1 MRLESLADG
10 LRDAGFTAA
19 RAVAL
24 LGAEDDADLLS
35 HAALYAYVSAER
47 VDDLLTSP
55 AGVLTQLFVRN
66 GPVRREVYARMLPA
80 SLRGLLDEHG
90 LVTPGEGTV
99 AGSVS
104 ISPAG
109 SLYFLSD
116 PLFSS
121 DGAIKLSA
129 EPALVMPPH
138 ASTFALLHN
147 LGEVRGRLL
156 DVGSGCGVLALSL
169 MDRCSAV
176 TGIDLNPRSVEF
188 SQLNARVNGL
198 RAEFRHAAFGPGFE
212 PAGPADALVFNTP
225 TGPGHR
231 SLAEVGQMTAR
242 RALDLVTSATGVLRS
257 GALAYVLLIVE
268 VPADRPSAADLVRGW
283 IPDGWQASA
292 TELPGSPLAC
302 SRAAMD
308 TGRLAFGSVL
318 AADARDAERLIG
330 RLRARG
336 IAEVMP
342 VLVTLTPPAA

>member
-1 MRLESLADG
+1 MRLESLAGG

-19 RAVAL
+19 RAVRL
-24 LGAEDDADLLS
+24 LGAEDDAELLS

-66 GPVRREVYARMLPA
+66 GAVRRETYARMLPS

-90 LVTPGEGTV
+90 LVTSGDGTV

-104 ISPAG
+104 ISPVG

-116 PLFSS
+116 PLFRS
-121 DGAIKLSA
+121 DGEISLSA
-129 EPALVMPPH
+129 EAALVMPPH

-169 MDRCSAV
+169 ADRCSAV

-188 SQLNARVNGL
+188 SGLNARVNG
-198 RAEFRHAAFGPGFE
+198 RAAEFHHAAFGPGFE
-212 PAGPADALVFNTP
+212 PADQADVLVFNTP

-231 SLAEVGQMTAR
+231 SLAEVGRMTAR
-242 RALDLVTSATGVLRS
+242 RALELVTSTAVLRP
-257 GALAYVLLIVE
+257 GGLAYVLLIVE
-268 VPADRPSAADLVRGW
+268 VPVGRSSAGDLVQSW
-283 IPDGWQASA
+283 LPDGWQASM

-308 TGRLAFGSVL
+308 KGRLAFGSAL
-318 AADARDAERLIG
+318 AADARDAEHLVE

-342 VLVTLTPPAA
+342 VLVKLTRPAP